1 MEFPRALETFPPL
14 PKPSKNNTM
23 GTLFQ
28 DLRFGVRA
36 MFKPPSVPVYRSL
49 NLWIFPV
56 AVLGSSSRNSIHLGR
71 L

>member
-1 MEFPRALETFPPL
+1 MDA
-14 PKPSKNNTM
+14 
-23 GTLFQ
+23 LFQ

-36 MFKPPSVPVYRSL
+36 MFKNPSFAVVATTTPSLTYRSL